1 MAIDSSLRRQSGLSR
16 HRNVLSR
23 PERIAKLKER
33 ESWTEEDG
41 VLGLPKVGNRKPKAG
56 KKKAKEAEGEA
67 AATAA
72 PGTPAPATAAAAPA
86 KK

>member
-1 MAIDSSLRRQSGLSR
+1 MAIDSSLRRQSGLAR

-23 PERIAKLKER
+23 PERIVKLKER
-33 ESWTEEDG
+33 ESWTEDDG
-41 VLGLPKVGNRKPKAG
+41 VLGLPKVGNRKPKS

-67 AATAA
+67 AATVAV
-72 PGTPAPATAAAAPA
+72 PGAPAAAAAAAPA